1 MENELWNKLEMF
13 VGTGLVNMA
22 VPHYVNEIKE
32 QLTTEQLE
40 PLGDLTEML
49 TNMFSVKSEVTAR
62 QSVEHLIHLAKL
74 GVVKQKT

>member
-22 VPHYVNEIKE
+22 VPHYVNEIQE
-32 QLTTEQLE
+32 QLTPGQLE

-49 TNMFSVKSEVTAR
+49 TKMFAVKSDTPAR
-62 QSVEHLIHLAKL
+62 KSVEDLIYFAKL
-74 GVVKQKT
+74 GVVKKKP